1 MNIGFKK
8 FNKKQLPF
16 NDEMLSFWNEEGFLV
31 IEQFY
36 DSSEC
41 DNLRNRSKE
50 LIDDF
55 AHSSVRSIFD
65 TNNQKHSEDNYF
77 LESGDKIRF
86 FFEKNAFD
94 KNGKLNKSIDLVIN
108 KIGHALHDLDSV
120 FFDFSH
126 SEELNNIAL
135 SIGIKSPKLLQSMY
149 IFKQPHI
156 GGEVACHQDSTFLY
170 TKPES
175 AVGFWIALED
185 ATIENGCLWV
195 ARGKHKGPLRKL
207 FTKINGKME
216 MITIDSTPF
225 EKTDTAVEVK
235 KGSLVLLHGR
245 LPHYSCEN
253 KSKKSRHAYSL
264 HIIDGNSVYPKEN
277 WLQRP
282 SMPLKG
288 FI

>member
-1 MNIGFKK
+1 MNIMFKK

-36 DSSEC
+36 NSPEC
-41 DNLRNRSKE
+41 DNLRNRAKE
-50 LIDDF
+50 LINDF
-55 AHSSVRSIFD
+55 EHSSVRSIFD
-65 TNNQKHSEDNYF
+65 TNDQKHAEDAYF

-86 FFEKNAFD
+86 FFEKGAFD
-94 KNGKLNKSIDLVIN
+94 ENGNLYNSIDLVIN
-108 KIGHALHDLDSV
+108 KIGHALHDLDPD
-120 FFDFSH
+120 FYNFSH
-126 SEELNNIAL
+126 RKELDDISK

-175 AVGFWIALED
+175 AVGFWVALED

-207 FTKINGKME
+207 FTKINGKMQ
-216 MITIDSTPF
+216 MITVDPTPF

-245 LPHYSCEN
+245 LPHYSCKN

-277 WLQRP
+277 WLQRH

>member
-1 MNIGFKK
+1 MNIGLKK

-50 LIDDF
+50 LINDF
-55 AHSSVRSIFD
+55 EHSSVRSIFD
-65 TNNQKHSEDNYF
+65 TNNQKHAEDDYF

-86 FFEKNAFD
+86 FFEKNSFD
-94 KNGKLNKSIDLVIN
+94 KNGKLNNSVDLVIN

-120 FFDFSH
+120 FFNFSH
-126 SEELNNIAL
+126 REELNSIAL
-135 SIGIKSPKLLQSMY
+135 SIGISSPKILQSAY

-175 AVGFWIALED
+175 AVGFWVALED

-195 ARGKHKGPLRKL
+195 ARGKHKGSLRKL
-207 FTKINGKME
+207 FTKINGKMQ
-216 MITIDSTPF
+216 MITVDPTPF

-282 SMPLKG
+282 SLPLKG

>member
-8 FNKKQLPF
+8 FNKKQLPL
-16 NDEMLSFWNEEGFLV
+16 NDEMLSFWDEEGFLV

-50 LIDDF
+50 LINDF

-94 KNGKLNKSIDLVIN
+94 KNGKLNNSIDLVIN

-120 FFDFSH
+120 FFNFSH
-126 SEELNNIAL
+126 REELNNIAL
-135 SIGIKSPKLLQSMY
+135 SIGISSPKLLQSMY

-156 GGEVACHQDSTFLY
+156 GGEVTCHQDSTFLY

-175 AVGFWIALED
+175 AVGFWVALED

-195 ARGKHKGPLRKL
+195 ARRRHKGPLRKL
-207 FTKINGKME
+207 FTKINGNMQ
-216 MITIDSTPF
+216 MITLDSTPF
-225 EKTDTAVEVK
+225 EKTDTAVKVK

>member
-8 FNKKQLPF
+8 FNKKQLPL
-16 NDEMLSFWNEEGFLV
+16 NDETLSFWNKEGFLV

-41 DNLRNRSKE
+41 DNLKNRSKE
-50 LIDDF
+50 LINDF
-55 AHSSVRSIFD
+55 AHSSVRSFFD
-65 TNNQKHSEDNYF
+65 TNNQKHSEDDYF

-94 KNGKLNKSIDLVIN
+94 KNGKLNNSMDLVIN

-120 FFDFSH
+120 FFNFSH
-126 SEELNNIAL
+126 REELNNIAL
-135 SIGIKSPKLLQSMY
+135 SIGISSPKLLQSMY

-156 GGEVACHQDSTFLY
+156 GGEVTCHQDSTFLY

-185 ATIENGCLWV
+185 ATVENGCLWV
-195 ARGKHKGPLRKL
+195 ARRRHKGPLRKL
-207 FTKINGKME
+207 FTKINGNMQ
-216 MITIDSTPF
+216 MITLDSTPF

-264 HIIDGNSVYPKEN
+264 HIIDANSVYPKEN

-282 SMPLKG
+282 SMPLRG

>member
-1 MNIGFKK
+1 MNIRFKK

-36 DSSEC
+36 NSSEC

-50 LIDDF
+50 LINDF
-55 AHSSVRSIFD
+55 ELSNVQSIFD
-65 TNNQKHSEDNYF
+65 TNNQKHAEDDYF

-86 FFEKNAFD
+86 FFEENSFD
-94 KNGKLNKSIDLVIN
+94 KNGKLNNSIDLVIN

-120 FFDFSH
+120 FFNFSH
-126 SEELNNIAL
+126 REELNNIAL
-135 SIGIKSPKLLQSMY
+135 SIGISSPKLLQSMY

-175 AVGFWIALED
+175 AVGFWVALED

-207 FTKINGKME
+207 FTKINGKMK
-216 MITIDSTPF
+216 MITVD
-225 EKTDTAVEVK
+225 
-235 KGSLVLLHGR
+235 
-245 LPHYSCEN
+245 
-253 KSKKSRHAYSL
+253 
-264 HIIDGNSVYPKEN
+264 
-277 WLQRP
+277 
-282 SMPLKG
+282 
-288 FI
+288 

>member
-1 MNIGFKK
+1 MNIEFKK
-8 FNKKQLPF
+8 FNKKQLPL

-36 DSSEC
+36 DYSEC
-41 DNLRNRSKE
+41 DNLKNRSKE
-50 LIDDF
+50 LINGF
-55 AHSSVRSIFD
+55 ENSSARSIFD
-65 TNNQKHSEDNYF
+65 TNNQKHSEDDYF

-86 FFEKNAFD
+86 FFEKDAFD
-94 KNGKLNKSIDLVIN
+94 ENGKLNNSIELVIN

-120 FFDFSH
+120 FFNFSH
-126 SEELNNIAL
+126 REELNNIAL
-135 SIGIKSPKLLQSMY
+135 SIGVSSPKLLQSMY
-149 IFKQPHI
+149 IFKQPRI
-156 GGEVACHQDSTFLY
+156 GGEVTCHQDSTFLY

-175 AVGFWIALED
+175 AVGFWVAIED

-195 ARGKHKGPLRKL
+195 ARGKHRGPLRKL
-207 FTKINGKME
+207 FTKINDNMQ
-216 MITIDSTPF
+216 MITLDQTPF
-225 EKTDTAVEVK
+225 EKTDTPIEVK

-253 KSKKSRHAYSL
+253 KSKNSRHAYSL

-282 SMPLKG
+282 TMPLRG

>member
-1 MNIGFKK
+1 MSAIFKK

-36 DSSEC
+36 DSLEC
-41 DNLRNRSKE
+41 DNLRKRAKE
-50 LIDDF
+50 LVDNFDPSTI
-55 AHSSVRSIFD
+55 RLIFD
-65 TNNQKHSEDNYF
+65 TNNQQHAKDNYF
-77 LESGDKIRF
+77 LESGDKIHF
-86 FFEKNAFD
+86 FFENKAFD
-94 KNGKLNKSIDLVIN
+94 ENGNLSNSIELVIN
-108 KIGHALHDLDSV
+108 KIGHALHDLDSD
-120 FFDFSH
+120 FYNFSH
-126 SEELNNIAL
+126 REDLDNIAK
-135 SIGIKSPKLLQSMY
+135 SIGFKYPKLLQSMY

-156 GGEVACHQDSTFLY
+156 GGEVVSHQDSTFLY

-175 AVGFWIALED
+175 VVGFWVALED
-185 ATIENGCLWV
+185 ATVENGCLWV

-216 MITIDSTPF
+216 MITVDSTPF

>member
-1 MNIGFKK
+1 MNIRFKT

-50 LIDDF
+50 LINDF
-55 AHSSVRSIFD
+55 EHSSVRSIFD
-65 TNNQKHSEDNYF
+65 TNNQKHSEDDYF

-94 KNGKLNKSIDLVIN
+94 KNGKLNNSIDLVIN

-120 FFDFSH
+120 FFNFSH
-126 SEELNNIAL
+126 REELNNIAL
-135 SIGIKSPKLLQSMY
+135 SIGISSPKLLQSMY

-156 GGEVACHQDSTFLY
+156 GGEIACHQDSTFLY

-175 AVGFWIALED
+175 AVGFWVALED

-195 ARGKHKGPLRKL
+195 ARRRHKGPLRKL
-207 FTKINGKME
+207 FTKINGNMQ
-216 MITIDSTPF
+216 MITLDSTPF

-264 HIIDGNSVYPKEN
+264 HIIDGNSKYPKEN

>member
-1 MNIGFKK
+1 MSSLFKK

-36 DSSEC
+36 DSLEC
-41 DNLRNRSKE
+41 DNIRKRAKKLVDNF
-50 LIDDF
+50 DP
-55 AHSSVRSIFD
+55 SSIRSIFD
-65 TNNQKHSEDNYF
+65 TNNQQHAEDNYF
-77 LESGDKIRF
+77 LESGEKIHF
-86 FFEKNAFD
+86 FFENKAFD
-94 KNGKLNKSIDLVIN
+94 ENGNLSNSIELVIN
-108 KIGHALHDLDSV
+108 KIGHALHDLDSD
-120 FFDFSH
+120 FYNFSH
-126 SEELNNIAL
+126 RLDLNNIAK
-135 SIGIKSPKLLQSMY
+135 SIGFKSPKLLQSMY

-156 GGEVACHQDSTFLY
+156 GGEVVSHQDSTFLY
-170 TKPES
+170 TKPLS
-175 AVGFWIALED
+175 AVGFWVALED

-216 MITIDSTPF
+216 MITIDSTPL
-225 EKTDTAVEVK
+225 EKTDTAVEVE
-235 KGSLVLLHGR
+235 KGSLVLLHGK

-253 KSKKSRHAYSL
+253 KSNKSRQAYSL

-282 SMPLKG
+282 SLQLKG